1 MVMIIF
7 LDESGDLGWSFGA
20 PYRKGGSSRYLT
32 ISAVGVSKIKRHLP
46 GRLIRTLYKK
56 YSWDPRN
63 EKKWTYMNSN
73 ERLDFAKYAKK
84 LYEENTSIKFFSITA
99 YKPRVPEHIRKD
111 SNKLYNYLIKL
122 ILLDEMAKHDQVEFY
137 PDPRNIKISSGDSLS
152 DYLQTELFFTKNVAT
167 KLITIPR
174 DSASDKGV
182 QFADMLSGLVQN
194 HYENSNSEAFKLL
207 ASSIQFKTIYFN
219 ESIPISNTKVIVD
232 LETA

>member
-1 MVMIIF
+1 
-7 LDESGDLGWSFGA
+7 
-20 PYRKGGSSRYLT
+20 
-32 ISAVGVSKIKRHLP
+32 
-46 GRLIRTLYKK
+46 
-56 YSWDPRN
+56 
-63 EKKWTYMNSN
+63 MNN
-73 ERLDFAKYAKK
+73 KERIDFAKVAKK
-84 LYEENTSIKFFSITA
+84 LYAENNTIKFFSITA
-99 YKPRVPEHIRKD
+99 YKPCVPEYIRRD

-182 QFADMLSGLVQN
+182 QFADMLSGLVQH

-207 ASSIQFKTIYFN
+207 SPAIQLKTIYFN
-219 ESIPISNTKVIVD
+219 ESISVSNKEVITD
-232 LETA
+232 LEIA